1 MVQPVCPSN
10 TFADAPGTL
19 NACTACTA
27 GSTSAVGSS
36 TCACS
41 AGYGTAGVGATLA
54 CTGPCSAP
62 SELHRVTRAWV
73 GWSLIL
79 AAHTRI
85 CLCPKCRLHGWH
97 IQPDRRLLL
106 RSVPAR
112 PPPHPP
118 DAPRPGPRGPLTLAH
133 PSALHASAILAACGI
148 NTYSSGLAAACV
160 ACPSASTSGASA
172 SSCTCNGGYSTAGIA
187 STLAC
192 TGTGRSRG
200 RMRTE

>member
-1 MVQPVCPSN
+1 MRPARS
-10 TFADAPGTL
+10 TRAPHAPPAARAL
-19 NACTACTA
+19 SDRRRA
-27 GSTSAVGSS
+27 
-36 TCACS
+36 
-41 AGYGTAGVGATLA
+41 LA
-54 CTGPCSAP
+54 APATGPLASAP
-62 SELHRVTRAWV
+62 PSPAPVRVPRHPSYTQLHAH
-73 GWSLIL
+73 GWGGHL
-79 AAHTRI
+79 HTRI
-85 CLCPKCRLHGWH
+85 CLCPKCRLHGGH

-192 TGTGRSRG
+192 TGTGLGRSRG